1 MPWPCGAGTTGPR
14 FMGLKCP
21 TWMPTDRWSWTISY
35 RAGSKRGQLPG
46 SCTPSIPQMRECSS
60 RRTPSKGG
68 INSEQN
74 AFQPLPTTAG
84 IRTNDPTRVSINDQN
99 ACQRKGSDSA
109 AIGALGVN
117 MFRRQMQQVGCLVL
131 LFHLGERF
139 HQSPDV
145 LRRHFTILLPFNAR
159 QFSRR
164 HQ

>member
-1 MPWPCGAGTTGPR
+1 
-14 FMGLKCP
+14 MGLKCP
-21 TWMPTDRWSWTISY
+21 TWMPTGRWYWTISY

-84 IRTNDPTRVSINDQN
+84 IRTNDLIHVSINDQY
-99 ACQRKGSDSA
+99 ACQRKESNSA
-109 AIGALGVN
+109 AIGALGVDV
-117 MFRRQMQQVGCLVL
+117 FRRQMQQVGCLVL

-139 HQSPDV
+139 HRSPGV
-145 LRRHFTILLPFNAR
+145 LRRHLTILLPFDAR
-159 QFSRR
+159 KY
-164 HQ
+164 